1 MTAVVGIGREVLNK
15 IWWADYRGI
24 GNPGIY
30 MSLNET
36 CLSNVKN
43 VEREN
48 PEAMIVNVTRSAGS
62 VLSPSWKMLN
72 EYKAKKINWDGYIV
86 RFVKEMDNPVSRAEM
101 LRIGELA
108 RTKDVYLVCFEK
120 KGNCHRFLLVDM
132 IKRAMIIE
140 ACRRMNQLV
149 VENPVIVEA
158 AYEGIAKELRVEA

>member
-1 MTAVVGIGREVLNK
+1 
-15 IWWADYRGI
+15 
-24 GNPGIY
+24 

-48 PEAMIVNVTRSAGS
+48 PDAMIVNVTRSAGS

-72 EYKAKKINWDGYIV
+72 EYKAEKITWDGYIV

-108 RTKDVYLVCFEK
+108 KTKDVYLVCFEK

-132 IKRAMIIE
+132 IRDLLLEESCKRL
-140 ACRRMNQLV
+140 NQLV
-149 VENPVIVEA
+149 AENPVLVEA
-158 AYEGIAKELRVEA
+158 AYEGIARELRVEG

>member
-1 MTAVVGIGREVLNK
+1 
-15 IWWADYRGI
+15 
-24 GNPGIY
+24 
-30 MSLNET
+30 MSLKET
-36 CLSNVKN
+36 CLSNVEN
-43 VEREN
+43 VRKEN
-48 PEAMIVNVTRSAGS
+48 PGAELINVTRSSGS

-72 EYKAKKINWDGYIV
+72 EYKAKKITWDGYIV

-108 RTKDVYLVCFEK
+108 KTKDVYLVCFEK

-149 VENPVIVEA
+149 ADNPVLVEA
-158 AYEGIAKELRVEA
+158 AYEGIARELRVEA